1 MPISPPSLG
10 PVILL
15 LSEHRR
21 HRRDHAGCTLYPYLD
36 EPLQPMPQ
44 MAQCGLSDRTEGL
57 PLSLKAGQ
65 KTLAWRRAEEGGAR
79 AERQVARRDGQV
91 SNSRDARAHCVC
103 SFRSVVDP
111 ACLPACARWLRRAC
125 GRHALTLCNVYV
137 FGDTLCTRR
146 PCCPCVGQQR
156 TRWEVEG

>member
-79 AERQVARRDGQV
+79 AERQVARRDDQV
-91 SNSRDARAHCVC
+91 SRIPNSRRARAHCVA
-103 SFRSVVDP
+103 SAVDP
-111 ACLPACARWLRRAC
+111 ARDAALR
-125 GRHALTLCNVYV
+125 AL
-137 FGDTLCTRR
+137 
-146 PCCPCVGQQR
+146 
-156 TRWEVEG
+156 